1 MQFMDAQ
8 DATLLSKIYSRVE
21 DIDLLLGGLLEIPTE
36 GAAVG
41 PTFVCLLR
49 QQLVKLR
56 NSDRFWYE
64 NDIPP
69 SSLTPAQ
76 ITEIRKVSL
85 SGIICSNSGISKI
98 QPKSFIQ
105 QDPYLNVKINCDQHG
120 LLDVSA
126 WREEHIPDA
135 VPDNHMTT
143 TVATD
148 SAMSFIS
155 EINEEMIASAIK
167 KAEQDLQARKQL
179 EYNAWLEQRIAD
191 PKSPAGTAASFSKA
205 NKDALLLANSSI
217 LYELAT
223 NELINGIHGFKRRKR
238 QAFDSGDNVLGFPN
252 TEFNDILQNVD
263 ISGFIPRK
271 HATNHEEVECAPD
284 NSPCDPT
291 TPYRTF
297 SGHCNNL
304 RNPSLAKSLTTFAR
318 LLPPVYE
325 DGVSKP
331 KVTSITGNCHSRSAL
346 YLKTKLKIIRF
357 TKHYF
362 LLL

>member
-1 MQFMDAQ
+1 MNFIEPKDA
-8 DATLLSKIYSRVE
+8 LLLQQIYSRVE
-21 DIDLLLGGLLEIPTE
+21 DVDLLIGGILEIPTE

-49 QQLVKLR
+49 QQLIKLR

-69 SSLTPAQ
+69 SSLKPEQ

-85 SGIICSNSGISKI
+85 SGILCANSGMTKI
-98 QPKSFIQ
+98 QSRTFIQ
-105 QDPYLNVKINCDQHG
+105 QDPYLNVKINCNQHG
-120 LLDVSA
+120 LLDLSA
-126 WREEHIPDA
+126 WREEPIPAA
-135 VPDNHMTT
+135 VVDNHMTT
-143 TVATD
+143 SAVTD
-148 SAMSFIS
+148 SAMSIIS
-155 EINEEMIASAIK
+155 EINQDMIVAAIK
-167 KAEQDLQARKQL
+167 KAEQDLVERKQL
-179 EYNAWLEQRIAD
+179 EYNSWMEQRIAD

-223 NELINGIHGFKRRKR
+223 NELINGIHGLRRKKR
-238 QAFDSGDNVLGFPN
+238 QAFDAGDNILNFPN
-252 TEFNDILQNVD
+252 NEFNDILQNVD
-263 ISGFIPRK
+263 ISGFITQKPP
-271 HATNHEEVECAPD
+271 TNHEEIDCPVD
-284 NSPCDPT
+284 DGVCDPT

-331 KVTSITGNCHSRSAL
+331 KITSVTGLNAVCYKTMSSIGVFICS
-346 YLKTKLKIIRF
+346 K
-357 TKHYF
+357 
-362 LLL
+362 

>member
-1 MQFMDAQ
+1 MSFMDPK
-8 DATLLSKIYSRVE
+8 DARLLQKIYSNVE
-21 DIDLLLGGLLEIPTE
+21 DIDLLLGGILEVPSE

-49 QQLVKLR
+49 EQLIKLR

-69 SSLTPAQ
+69 SSLKPAQ

-85 SGIICSNSGISKI
+85 AGILCANSGISKI
-98 QPKSFIQ
+98 QPKTFFQ

-120 LLDVSA
+120 LLDLSA
-126 WREEHIPDA
+126 WKEEHIVDA

-143 TVATD
+143 PVSTD
-148 SAMSFIS
+148 SGFSLLS
-155 EINEEMIASAIK
+155 EITEEMIAAAVE
-167 KAEQDLQARKQL
+167 KAKQDLIERKQL
-179 EYNAWLEQRIAD
+179 EYNSWLEQKVAD

-223 NELINGIHGFKRRKR
+223 NELVNGIQGLRRRRKR
-238 QAFDSGDNVLGFPN
+238 QAFDSGDNILGFPN
-252 TEFNDILQNVD
+252 NEFNDILQNVD
-263 ISGFIPRK
+263 VSGFIPPRQP
-271 HATNHEEVECAPD
+271 TNHEEVDCPPD
-284 NSPCDPT
+284 ESPCDPQ

-297 SGHCNNL
+297 SGRCNNL
-304 RNPSLAKSLTTFAR
+304 RNPNLAASLTTFAR
-318 LLPPVYE
+318 LLPPQYD

-331 KVTSITGNCHSRSAL
+331 KTLSVTGR
-346 YLKTKLKIIRF
+346 
-357 TKHYF
+357 YF
-362 LLL
+362 

>member
-1 MQFMDAQ
+1 MKPRDAV
-8 DATLLSKIYSRVE
+8 LLEKIYPQVE
-21 DIDLLLGGLLEIPTE
+21 DIDLLLGGILEVPTE

-49 QQLVKLR
+49 QQLIKLR

-69 SSLTPAQ
+69 SSLKPEQ

-85 SGIICSNSGISKI
+85 SGILCANSGIAKI
-98 QPKSFIQ
+98 QPKAFIQ
-105 QDPYLNVKINCDQHG
+105 QDPYLNFKINCDQHG
-120 LLDVSA
+120 LLDMSA
-126 WREEHIPDA
+126 WREEPAADA
-135 VPDNHMTT
+135 MPDNYMGT

-148 SAMSFIS
+148 TSMSIIS
-155 EINEEMIASAIK
+155 EINGGMIAAAIK
-167 KAEQDLQARKQL
+167 KAEQDLIQRKQL
-179 EYNAWLEQRIAD
+179 EYNSWLEQRIAD

-223 NELINGIHGFKRRKR
+223 NELINGIHGLKRRKR
-238 QAFDSGDNVLGFPN
+238 QAFDSGDNILGFPN

-263 ISGFIPRK
+263 VSGFIPRK
-271 HATNHEEVECAPD
+271 QPTNHEEIDCPVD
-284 NSPCDPT
+284 DSPCDPT

-304 RNPSLAKSLTTFAR
+304 RNPNLGKSLTTFAR
-318 LLPPVYE
+318 LLPPIYE

-331 KVTSITGNCHSRSAL
+331 KMTSITGN
-346 YLKTKLKIIRF
+346 IPV
-357 TKHYF
+357 
-362 LLL
+362 